1 MDTDIDKEMDKKSVR
16 LSLVLAV
23 ENDRNG
29 LDQKAKVKDFLKTY
43 IYPCK
48 YKEETIITEKNV
60 VRNG

>member
-29 LDQKAKVKDFLKTY
+29 LDQKAKVNDFLKT
-43 IYPCK
+43 
-48 YKEETIITEKNV
+48 
-60 VRNG
+60 